1 MKYVSTQVDLMSFYW
16 STSWVASKCFN
27 LRLEVE
33 DKGPP
38 PSISYFEFPALFLFC
53 PAAAPPSPHEFVFVS
68 CVVTFDVNLKLHIQ
82 IKVIK
87 RSVIL

>member
-38 PSISYFEFPALFLFC
+38 PSISYFEFPALFLFR
-53 PAAAPPSPHEFVFVS
+53 PFSPPPSHHEFVFVS
-68 CVVTFDVNLKLHIQ
+68 GVVTLTTSIYNYMFKLK
-82 IKVIK
+82 
-87 RSVIL
+87 